1 MIRREDIVLEA
12 RRWIGT
18 RYKHQGRSL
27 AGVDCA
33 GLIIKV
39 AHNLQLTT
47 HDEANYARRPN
58 GYAMMRSLE
67 MHASSVKRDPLPGDI
82 LLFSFQGFPQ
92 HLGIRSNTGMIHSFA
107 TARKVVEH
115 AYDDLW
121 KSRLVAVYEYPG
133 VTD

>member
-1 MIRREDIVLEA
+1 MTLRADIVLEA

-39 AHNLQLTT
+39 AHNLNLST
-47 HDEANYARRPN
+47 HDEANYGRNPN

-67 MHASSVKRDPLPGDI
+67 GHAVKVKRQPMAGDI
-82 LLFSFQGFPQ
+82 LLFSFQGFPR
-92 HLGIRSNTGMIHSFA
+92 HLGIRSDTGMIHSFA